1 MNAKTVRLSRGAHAS
16 PDEGACVMEVAS
28 LLAGE
33 RFSDHPRAVCPVIAA
48 FLRTYNDRL
57 DDGNR
62 QELYRYAAMVV
73 GTAAGHRVRRE
84 RERMLMRWASPE
96 PLTRLGRVVEWI
108 MGRDVS
114 VADAARRA
122 ASLDP
127 ACRRAE
133 VHALMVSLL
142 AVGAP
147 PAPVAADSEL
157 RVPV

>member
-1 MNAKTVRLSRGAHAS
+1 
-16 PDEGACVMEVAS
+16 
-28 LLAGE
+28 
-33 RFSDHPRAVCPVIAA
+33 
-48 FLRTYNDRL
+48 
-57 DDGNR
+57 
-62 QELYRYAAMVV
+62 
-73 GTAAGHRVRRE
+73 
-84 RERMLMRWASPE
+84 MLMRWASPE
-96 PLTRLGRVVEWI
+96 PLTRFGRVVEWI

-147 PAPVAADSEL
+147 PAPAVADSEL

>member
-1 MNAKTVRLSRGAHAS
+1 MPRPTT
-16 PDEGACVMEVAS
+16 GACVMEVAS

-62 QELYRYAAMVV
+62 QELYRYATMVV

-96 PLTRLGRVVEWI
+96 PLTRFGRVVEWI

-142 AVGAP
+142 AVGAR
-147 PAPVAADSEL
+147 PAPAVADSEL